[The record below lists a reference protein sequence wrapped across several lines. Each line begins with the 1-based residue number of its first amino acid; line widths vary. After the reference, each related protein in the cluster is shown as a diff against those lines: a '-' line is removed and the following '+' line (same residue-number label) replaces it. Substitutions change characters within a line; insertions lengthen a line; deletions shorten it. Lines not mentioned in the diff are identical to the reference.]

1 MQENPGNLNSDQKQ
15 SVVDQ
20 FSNLGKTAAEAFKSN
35 FNLDLILKEL
45 FSVDEAAQRV
55 AKSFGVAKEF
65 SREIKFSL
73 TEARK
78 EVALMGGTFEDIV
91 KIQLDSNLALGRNVI
106 LQSDTIEKLF
116 ATTKVTGQ
124 NSKDLVNNF
133 KNVGISATN
142 LVGEMNNVVNTARAS
157 GVNAQIVSSKVVSN
171 LESLNRFNFQ
181 GGVDGLS
188 KMAAQAT
195 GLRIDM
201 KSTLDF
207 AEKVFDP
214 EGAIETAAALQRLGV
229 TQSDL
234 LDPLRLLDLSQN
246 DPTELQNQLVQM
258 TKQFVELNE
267 KGQFQ
272 IAPGAKR
279 QLREISKEIGISYE
293 ELTKMAIGSSELED
307 KLNKIKFPDTFTE
320 EQKTMIANMAEMGK
334 DGEYRLTIGKE
345 ELGLDEALKKL
356 GGDEK
361 LLQDFM
367 DAQKPVEMEDLAK
380 QQLSALESMVASLE
394 SIKNRTGTA
403 IASSNLGDAVLNT
416 SVTLA
421 NKLESEVTEVLG
433 RLTNTTVNGTD
444 KITFSNQ
451 KLTESIDGST
461 AGLTNLLNSISKGD
475 KSLPQV
481 FLELKTAMTQF
492 GDSLNL
498 ETIKTSYENIKDMF
512 EGAFNS
518 ISNGNS
524 NTTPVEDFIRLP
536 GQTIQP
542 LPQDTLFG
550 GTGFEQLMDRMGNQK
565 TTSPQNIETKTT
577 ADVNLNIKID
587 APSQIDTNQLIL
599 AFNNQGLRE
608 KMIESIKD
616 AMYNNGLTSPTSSKT
631 KLMNPYVG

>member
-1 MQENPGNLNSDQKQ
+1 
-15 SVVDQ
+15 
-20 FSNLGKTAAEAFKSN
+20 
-35 FNLDLILKEL
+35 
-45 FSVDEAAQRV
+45 
-55 AKSFGVAKEF
+55 
-65 SREIKFSL
+65 
-73 TEARK
+73 
-78 EVALMGGTFEDIV
+78 
-91 KIQLDSNLALGRNVI
+91 
-106 LQSDTIEKLF
+106 
-116 ATTKVTGQ
+116 
-124 NSKDLVNNF
+124 
-133 KNVGISATN
+133 
-142 LVGEMNNVVNTARAS
+142 
-157 GVNAQIVSSKVVSN
+157 
-171 LESLNRFNFQ
+171 
-181 GGVDGLS
+181 
-188 KMAAQAT
+188 MAAQAT

-518 ISNGNS
+518 NSNGNS

-565 TTSPQNIETKTT
+565 TNSPQNIETKTT

>member
-361 LLQDFM
+361 LLEDFM
-367 DAQKPVEMEDLAK
+367 KAQKPVKMEDLAK